1 VNSGSKHTDPRFRL
15 AEQLNTKD
23 TRFVYELIQ
32 NADDNRYPDGVEPFL
47 EFVLQ
52 EEYLKIES
60 NEVGFAPENI
70 AAISKV
76 GQSTKGSK
84 IGFIGE
90 KGIGFKSVFRI
101 ARKVHIQS
109 EPYSFA
115 FIYNNDDSGLGMVTP
130 LNEPYLPIRD
140 GVQTQMILHF
150 RDRRNWEQVLEEF
163 LHHLPLTILLFLK
176 KLKRITLDIN
186 VPEHAN
192 RRISYSVLPT
202 DGSPTKNRVTIRKDD
217 GGSSSDYDFWVKKK
231 QVHDM
236 PPHNARGNITQAEVV
251 LAFPLLEEVPVIES
265 QWISA
270 YLPMRKEAFKV
281 RLRTILFANC

>member
-1 VNSGSKHTDPRFRL
+1 MNSKSKYTDHSFRL

-23 TRFVYELIQ
+23 TRFIYELIQ
-32 NADDNRYPDGVEPFL
+32 NADDNHYLDGVEPFL
-47 EFVLQ
+47 EFTLQ

-60 NEVGFAPENI
+60 NEVGFSPDNI

-76 GQSTKGSK
+76 GRSTKGSK
-84 IGFIGE
+84 RGFIGE
-90 KGIGFKSVFRI
+90 KGIGFKSVFRV

-115 FIYNNDDSGLGMVTP
+115 FIYDDDDSGLGMVTP

-150 RDRRNWEQVLEEF
+150 RDRRTREQVLDEF

-176 KLKRITLDIN
+176 QLKRVTLDIK
-186 VPEHAN
+186 VPEHASQ
-192 RRISYSVLPT
+192 RISYSVLPT
-202 DGSPTKNRVTIRKDD
+202 DSSPTKNRVIIRKVD
-217 GGSSSDYDFWVKKK
+217 GNSSSDYEFWVKKQ
-231 QVHDM
+231 QVYDM
-236 PPHNARGNITQAEVV
+236 PPHSARKNISQAEVV
-251 LAFPLLEEVPVIES
+251 LAFPLLDEVPVIES

-270 YLPMRKEAFKV
+270 YLPMRKETFKV
-281 RLRTILFANC
+281 RLRIILLASC

>member
-1 VNSGSKHTDPRFRL
+1 M
-15 AEQLNTKD
+15 AQQLNTKD

-32 NADDNRYPDGVEPFL
+32 NADDNYYLGGVEPFL
-47 EFVLQ
+47 EFTLR

-60 NEVGFAPENI
+60 NEVGFTRENI
-70 AAISKV
+70 EAISKIS
-76 GQSTKGSK
+76 QSTKGSK

-115 FIYNNDDSGLGMVTP
+115 FIYDDDDSGLGMVTP

-140 GVQTQMILHF
+140 GIQTQMIFHF
-150 RDRRNWEQVLEEF
+150 RDGGKREQVLEEF
-163 LHHLPLTILLFLK
+163 LHRLPLTILLFLT
-176 KLKRITLDIN
+176 KLKRITVNIN
-186 VPEHAN
+186 VPKHAS

-217 GGSSSDYDFWVKKK
+217 GDSSSDYDFWVKKR
-231 QVHDM
+231 QVYNM
-236 PPHNARGNITQAEVV
+236 PQHSARGNVSQAEVV

-270 YLPMRKEAFKV
+270 YLPMRQETFKV
-281 RLRTILFANC
+281 LLRTIFFSNC

>member
-1 VNSGSKHTDPRFRL
+1 VNSKSKYTDPKFRL

-32 NADDNRYPDGVEPFL
+32 NADDNHYLDGVEPFL
-47 EFVLQ
+47 EFTLQ

-60 NEVGFAPENI
+60 NEVGFSQENI

-84 IGFIGE
+84 MGFIGE

-115 FIYNNDDSGLGMVTP
+115 FAYDDNDSGLGMVTP
-130 LNEPYLPIRD
+130 LNEPHLPIRD
-140 GVQTQMILHF
+140 GVQTQMILYF
-150 RDRRNWEQVLEEF
+150 RDRRTREQVLEEF

-176 KLKRITLDIN
+176 KLKRMTLDIN
-186 VPEHAN
+186 VPDHA
-192 RRISYSVLPT
+192 RQRISYSMLPA
-202 DGSPTKNRVTIRKDD
+202 DGSLTKNRVTIRKED
-217 GGSSSDYDFWVKKK
+217 GESSSDYDFWVKKQ
-231 QVHDM
+231 QVYDM
-236 PPHNARGNITQAEVV
+236 PWHSARGNISQAEIV